1 MFSPRPSRPC
11 RQLVVCLVLTTALL
25 VTTVPAQAAPG
36 GEQAPRN
43 PLSGLVAWFHGL
55 LLDLGVAPAAG
66 GGEPQGPRPEL
77 LPETGC
83 IDPDGV
89 PIACPK
95 TVTEGAPAPARPAI
109 SELRR
114 APDMR

>member
-1 MFSPRPSRPC
+1 MLSPRSTRPC
-11 RQLVVCLVLTTALL
+11 RQLAVCLVLIAALL
-25 VTTVPAQAAPG
+25 AITVPAQAAPG
-36 GEQAPRN
+36 GEQAPRS

-55 LLDLGVAPAAG
+55 LLDLGFAPVAG
-66 GGEPQGPRPEL
+66 GGEPQGPRPEF

-89 PIACPK
+89 PISCPK